1 MTCVW
6 CRNTTCQIPDH
17 PKYSNGD
24 NFNLTGPEKW
34 VITLNSYQRN
44 NLLWLFQVM
53 GDIEPFTFANNG
65 DWAGEIPGM
74 LQRPNGNLLE
84 NNDLSNST
92 VEQMRSS
99 VESWRDIIY
108 VGYDPKKI

>member
-1 MTCVW
+1 
-6 CRNTTCQIPDH
+6 
-17 PKYSNGD
+17 
-24 NFNLTGPEKW
+24 
-34 VITLNSYQRN
+34 
-44 NLLWLFQVM
+44 M

-65 DWAGEIPGM
+65 DWADKIPGM